1 MSLNGITGTS
11 LFTRTAKTDKLTSNG
26 STDKYSVSFQ
36 PTPPKP
42 TEEIPLP
49 TEAPPESLP
58 QTPAPNLT
66 PENVEKI
73 LAKLQE
79 LQSKDAEILTKQE
92 HLPTEIEQQISKS
105 LRALSAEAAQKYDE
119 YLKAITLQR
128 VNDAKRELLRLEE
141 LGKEY
146 EKRILFSARL
156 KKICI
161 ALLITNV
168 TLLAVILLILILK

>member
-11 LFTRTAKTDKLTSNG
+11 LFTRTAKIDKPTSNG

-36 PTPPKP
+36 PTQQTP
-42 TEEIPLP
+42 TEEKLLP

-58 QTPAPNLT
+58 QTPAPT
-66 PENVEKI
+66 SENVEKI
-73 LAKLQE
+73 LAILQA
-79 LQSKDAEILTKQE
+79 LQSKDAEILIKQE
-92 HLPTEIEQQISKS
+92 RLPTEIEQQISKS

-156 KKICI
+156 KKICV

>member
-11 LFTRTAKTDKLTSNG
+11 LFTRTAKIDKPTSNG

-36 PTPPKP
+36 PTQQTP
-42 TEEIPLP
+42 TEETPLP

-58 QTPAPNLT
+58 QTPAPT
-66 PENVEKI
+66 SENVEKI
-73 LAKLQE
+73 LTILQA
-79 LQSKDAEILTKQE
+79 LQSKDAEILIKQE
-92 HLPTEIEQQISKS
+92 RLPTEIEQQISKS
-105 LRALSAEAAQKYDE
+105 LRTLSAEAAQKYDE

-156 KKICI
+156 KKICV